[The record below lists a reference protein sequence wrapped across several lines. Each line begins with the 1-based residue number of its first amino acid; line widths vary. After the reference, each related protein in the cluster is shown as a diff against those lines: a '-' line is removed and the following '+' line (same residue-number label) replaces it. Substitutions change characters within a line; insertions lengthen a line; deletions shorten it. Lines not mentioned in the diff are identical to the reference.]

1 MKIFYCISRMYNSG
15 GMQRVCAN
23 KANYFSEKFYYDIY
37 IITTEGKNRGSF
49 YKLNEKVKL
58 IELDINYL
66 EYRKKNF
73 FFRIFFYYFKKKKHI
88 EKLKKILKDNKPD
101 ILITMGGYESS
112 FISKLKENKI
122 KIIGEFHFSKYFREL
137 SLKEITIIDKLKL
150 FRNKLTE
157 KMVVKKCDEF
167 IILTEEDREQWN
179 NPRIK
184 VIPNSLSFYPSEVS
198 KCENKKII
206 SVGRLEYQKGY
217 DILIEIW
224 KKVFEKHRDWI
235 LEIYGEG
242 SLRKELEEKIK
253 RLGLKNSLLLKGA
266 VSNIQERYLESSIYV
281 MTSRY
286 EGLGMVLIEAM
297 ACGLPLVSFDCPCG
311 PKDVITDKE
320 DRYICK
326 FGNIEEMAKKICDL
340 IENEEK
346 RKKFGKKARENSLR
360 YEESKI
366 MNQWKNLFENLI
378 EK

>member
-1 MKIFYCISRMYNSG
+1 MKIFYCIPGMWNSG
-15 GMQRVCAN
+15 GTERVCAN
-23 KANYFSEKFYYDIY
+23 KANYFSEKFNYDIY
-37 IITTEGKNRGSF
+37 IITTEGKNKGSF

-58 IELDINYL
+58 LELDINYL
-66 EYRKKNF
+66 EYNKKNF
-73 FFRIFFYYFKKKKHI
+73 FFRKFFYHIKRKKYI

-101 ILITMGGYESS
+101 ILVTTGGYEGH
-112 FISKLKENKI
+112 FISKLKENKM
-122 KIIGEFHFSKYFREL
+122 KIIGEFHFSKYYRKL
-137 SLKEITIIDKLKL
+137 SLKKIKLIDRIRL
-150 FRNKLTE
+150 FKNKLRE
-157 KMVVKKCDEF
+157 EMIVKKCDEF
-167 IILTEEDREQWN
+167 IILTEEDRKQWN

-206 SVGRLEYQKGY
+206 SVGRLKYQKGY
-217 DILIEIW
+217 DILIEVW
-224 KKVFEKHRDWI
+224 KKVFEKHKDWI

-253 RLGLKNSLLLKGA
+253 KLGLENSLLLKGA
-266 VSNIQERYLESSIYV
+266 VNNIQEKYLESSIYV

-286 EGLGMVLIEAM
+286 EGFGMVLVEAM

-320 DRYICK
+320 DGYICK

-346 RKKFGKKARENSLR
+346 RKEFGKKARENSLR

>member
-1 MKIFYCISRMYNSG
+1 
-15 GMQRVCAN
+15 
-23 KANYFSEKFYYDIY
+23 
-37 IITTEGKNRGSF
+37 
-49 YKLNEKVKL
+49 
-58 IELDINYL
+58 
-66 EYRKKNF
+66 
-73 FFRIFFYYFKKKKHI
+73 
-88 EKLKKILKDNKPD
+88 
-101 ILITMGGYESS
+101 MGGYESS

-320 DRYICK
+320 DGYICK

>member
-1 MKIFYCISRMYNSG
+1 MKIVFCINNIYSLG
-15 GMQRVCAN
+15 GGQRVLSQRV
-23 KANYFSEKFYYDIY
+23 NYFVKNTKYKIY
-37 IITTEGKNRGSF
+37 IITTDQKQKSCFYFFDPSIKIIDLEINYREDKNNFFLLRKLKVI
-49 YKLNEKVKL
+49 YKRKKHLSRLNKL
-58 IELDINYL
+58 INEINPDVIAAHGTEEKWIIPELKYKCKKIL
-66 EYRKKNF
+66 ER
-73 FFRIFFYYFKKKKHI
+73 HI
-88 EKLKKILKDNKPD
+88 EKKAV
-101 ILITMGGYESS
+101 
-112 FISKLKENKI
+112 LKEANNFFRKI
-122 KIIGEFHFSKYFREL
+122 KGYLTIYREEMLIKKY
-137 SLKEITIIDKLKL
+137 
-150 FRNKLTE
+150 
-157 KMVVKKCDEF
+157 DEF

-179 NPRIK
+179 KPKIK
-184 VIPNSLSFYPSEVS
+184 VIPNSLTFYPSEVS

-206 SVGRLEYQKGY
+206 SVGRLEYEKGY
-217 DILIEIW
+217 DILIEVW
-224 KKVFEKHRDWI
+224 KEVFEKHKDWI

-242 SLRKELEEKIK
+242 SLRKELEEKIEK
-253 RLGLKNSLLLKGA
+253 LGLENSLLLKGT
-266 VSNIQERYLESSIYV
+266 VSNIQEKYLESSIYV

-286 EGLGMVLIEAM
+286 EGLPMVLIEAM

-320 DRYICK
+320 DGYICK